1 MWPLRGDALAGD
13 VGDGAGDAGI
23 HARMARWGS
32 RSMRVQGGH

>member
-32 RSMRVQGGH
+32 RSLRVQGGH